1 MCSAYWGVMRGDN
14 TYSMYMQHLRYEVGS
29 ADRDNILQFLIPV
42 LCVQYVYS
50 VVAIG
55 CVTDS
60 AGMNCVV

>member
-1 MCSAYWGVMRGDN
+1 MN
-14 TYSMYMQHLRYEVGS
+14 MQHLRYEVVS